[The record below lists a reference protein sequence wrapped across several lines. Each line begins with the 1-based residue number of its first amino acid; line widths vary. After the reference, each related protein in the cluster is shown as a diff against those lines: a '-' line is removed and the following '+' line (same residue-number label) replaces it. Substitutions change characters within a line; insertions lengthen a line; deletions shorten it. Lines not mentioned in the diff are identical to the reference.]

1 MDLGLILK
9 VVIAVAVIVVLYLVG
24 AGFVRSFAQG
34 AGPPDP
40 DEAAPLADVDLRYR
54 CVVCGSE
61 VVMYA
66 APDGDLPVP
75 PRHCAE
81 RMALITP
88 VN

>member
-1 MDLGLILK
+1 MSLIIKML
-9 VVIAVAVIVVLYLVG
+9 IALAIIVVLYLVG

-34 AGPPDP
+34 QPPD
-40 DEAAPLADVDLRYR
+40 DEAPPLADVDLRYR
-54 CVVCGSE
+54 CIVCGAE

-66 APDGDLPVP
+66 APDGELPIP

-88 VN
+88 VS